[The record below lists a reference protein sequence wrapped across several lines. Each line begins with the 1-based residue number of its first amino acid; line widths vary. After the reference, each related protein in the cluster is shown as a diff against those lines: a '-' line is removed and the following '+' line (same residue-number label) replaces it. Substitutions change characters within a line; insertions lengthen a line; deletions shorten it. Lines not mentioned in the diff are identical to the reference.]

1 MNFNES
7 YLFPGLPAL
16 TVAAFFALLS
26 PVSSIEEKDIDSASV
41 LKCDLDSL
49 LLFNA
54 GVESSVSVFDNV
66 SV

>member
-1 MNFNES
+1 MPNYNES

-41 LKCDLDSL
+41 FDFDSQ
-49 LLFNA
+49 
-54 GVESSVSVFDNV
+54 GVSSVCDNV
-66 SV
+66 RV